1 MNNLKLIKVWHD
13 NREEEKTSWNKE
25 LPLLKNNYN
34 NKAIKQLHDLLSMY
48 SKNYHCKDVLVKITS
63 FSSLKINY
71 NNK

>member
-34 NKAIKQLHDLLSMY
+34 NKGIKQLHELLLMY
-48 SKNYHCKDVLVKITS
+48 SKNYHYKDVLVKITC